1 MIPQS
6 FTPARPI
13 EVWWDARDGA
23 PRRLR
28 WRGRTANVTVVEVSW
43 RWDEGWWRG
52 GGEVASRA
60 YHRLVTRDGLRCV
73 VYRDLGSGRWYLE
86 AILD

>member
-1 MIPQS
+1 MPRS
-6 FTPARPI
+6 FAPARPL
-13 EVWWDARDGA
+13 EVWCDARADR

-28 WRGRTANVTVVEVSW
+28 WRGRTICVAVVEASW
-43 RWDEGWWRG
+43 RWDEGWWHG
-52 GGEVASRA
+52 AAGATSRE

-73 VYRDLGSGRWYLE
+73 VYRDRVSGHWYLE